1 MVELD
6 QMKIELQGQQEAL
19 KEGIDSLNI
28 PFKKQR
34 IEELSR
40 EMEAPDFWSDAD
52 KANAKM
58 KNLKDLQRTVDE
70 AENLDRQYQ
79 DIMDLIEMANEDED
93 ASAVEDVRN
102 ELDDF

>member
-6 QMKIELQGQQEAL
+6 QMKVELQNQQSTL

-28 PFKKQR
+28 PYKKQR
-34 IEELSR
+34 IEELTR

-58 KNLKDLQRTVDE
+58 KSLKDLQRTVEE
-70 AENLDRQYQ
+70 ADGLESQYA
-79 DIMDLIEMANEDED
+79 DILDLIDMANEDGD
-93 ASAVEDVRN
+93 ASAAADVRS
-102 ELDDF
+102 